1 MRRKLTL
8 TEELN
13 RMRGLMIYENG
24 DYKNPIIKEEEVKL
38 PSYTQKVDFGPGWY
52 TLKGEYSGTKWDI
65 PTALSDEL
73 NSVKEF
79 LIKNPEGY
87 ITNVKISAGESR
99 IPNTD
104 NTGALGKYP
113 NNKVEPK
120 YLSKKR
126 EETIKNYINEV
137 FSKWKEE
144 GIIKSDINIVVEEP
158 VIGSTEWVGQEFCPK
173 DNNRLKDPE
182 GYLCTKKYKSGKGG
196 KYASLRDA
204 YTEEQYVQV
213 DIVVNQVKGGGGK
226 EDDKD
231 PCNLLDLEIIVNVSR
246 HGCNNA
252 EFFLLANDV
261 LLYNTEG
268 GYTANGN
275 NASSSIDF
283 MGYILKPERVNPGFG
298 KLHTK
303 RYGDK
308 GDIGGERSDTFKVN
322 SNQLD
327 ELVKTAEK
335 GYINIWYICTFPDGG
350 CHLDMP
356 ALTITKGDKVIVK
369 NKRPKSNSALILTL
383 DSCAN
388 KVIKTEQDTP
398 PDLSNWRQ
406 KYLKDRIGLSIPDE
420 IEGEMDDKQKLL
432 KQIAVIKNTWEKF
445 KDKITGGIKEH
456 YIYDDEDFDF
466 EEENK
471 ELINNINISY
481 EDDAYTENWFR
492 TLGNFIKKTP
502 YTLKRKNDKLKLTGD
517 LFTDKK
523 SVSSGMFEDLK
534 QNIQDVYR
542 DMDKVFD
549 FNFSTDIDENNWSW
563 KYPMDE
569 IDIAK
574 ILTTEKKGFKF

>member
-24 DYKNPIIKEEEVKL
+24 DYKNPIIKEVVETESKSFEE
-38 PSYTQKVDFGPGWY
+38 KVEFAPGWY
-52 TLKGEYSGTKWDI
+52 TLKDNQKGVEWDI
-65 PTALSDEL
+65 PEKLSEEL
-73 NSVKEF
+73 SSTKQF
-79 LIKNPEGY
+79 LINDPTGY
-87 ITNVKISAGESR
+87 IVNVIIEAGESQ

-104 NTGALGKYP
+104 NTGALGSYP
-113 NNKVEPK
+113 SNKVKPK

-126 EETIKNYINEV
+126 EETIKNYVQSV
-137 FSKWKEE
+137 FDKWEEE
-144 GIIKSDINIVVEEP
+144 GIVKTELSIDVREP
-158 VIGSTEWVGQEFCPK
+158 IIGETPWVGQEFCPDDEK
-173 DNNRLKDPE
+173 REKDPE
-182 GYLCTKKYKSGKGG
+182 GYLCTKRYKSGRDG
-196 KYASLRDA
+196 KYSSLRDK
-204 YTEEQYVQV
+204 YTDEQYVKV
-213 DIVVNQVKGGGGK
+213 TIEVIKKPKDEETDK
-226 EDDKD
+226 KD
-231 PCNLLDLEIIVNVSR
+231 PCNLLDLEITVNVDN
-246 HGCNNA
+246 HNCNNA

-261 LLYNTEG
+261 LLYNIEG

-275 NASSSIDF
+275 NAVSAIDY
-283 MGYILKPERVNPGFG
+283 MGYTLNPERVNPGYG

-308 GDIGGERSDTFKVN
+308 GSIGGRRSDTFKVN

-327 ELVKTAEK
+327 ELIKSAEK

-356 ALTITKGDKVIVK
+356 ALTIKKGDEVIVK

-388 KVIKTEQDTP
+388 KMVKTTEDSA

-406 KYLKDRIGLSIPDE
+406 KYLKDRTGLSIPNE

-445 KDKITGGIKEH
+445 KDKITGGVKEH
-456 YIYDDEDFDF
+456 YISDDEDFDF

-471 ELINNINISY
+471 ELVNNITTSW
-481 EDDAYTENWFR
+481 EDDTYTENWFR
-492 TLGNFIKKTP
+492 SLGNFIKKTP

-523 SVSSGMFEDLK
+523 SVASGMFEDLK

-549 FNFSTDIDENNWSW
+549 FNFSTDIDENSW
-563 KYPMDE
+563 GWKDNDE
-569 IDIAK
+569 EVIAK
-574 ILTTEKKGFKF
+574 NITTEKERFKF